1 MARENM
7 DWVDWVEIERGS
19 NWRFGK
25 LWIHK
30 KVNVKA
36 SSLHSKN
43 HEIINWV
50 ERVEIEWIGKF
61 EIFEREMSKRD

>member
-1 MARENM
+1 M

-19 NWRFGK
+19 NWWFGK

-36 SSLHSKN
+36 SSLRSKN
-43 HEIINWV
+43 MKLSIELNFSKWFGEMWID
-50 ERVEIEWIGKF
+50 ERVYIEAWVAY
-61 EIFEREMSKRD
+61 S